1 MSVISIALTVYDLRE
16 VSFPI
21 NPMISERSQLRLY
34 QNFIKEENQ
43 EIVISPSI
51 ISDSKI
57 FCTQLKLTQRVS
69 VLFPAHFR
77 LRISE
82 TILHIMMD

>member
-21 NPMISERSQLRLY
+21 NPMISERRQLRLY

-43 EIVISPSI
+43 EIVISPST

-57 FCTQLKLTQRVS
+57 FCTTAEAHSTSVS
-69 VLFPAHFR
+69 
-77 LRISE
+77 
-82 TILHIMMD
+82 TIPLLILD